1 MYIYGLNVNLRE
13 VIIRMVTIRLSRT
26 GAKKKPF
33 YHVVVTDSRNKRD
46 GRLIE
51 RLGFYNPLATGQDIP
66 MKLDIER
73 INYWVSQGAQTS
85 DRVARL
91 IKDNASEAT

>member
-51 RLGFYNPLATGQDIP
+51 RLGFYNPLATGQDIS

-91 IKDNASEAT
+91 IKDNAPEAT